1 VYEDKFPCDTPR
13 VEEVGVPAAAP
24 QHAAMQLSLLKRP
37 ASRRDDERLGSPST
51 LPGAW
56 RDSAISQLDAIA
68 AANDRRAATRLRTQ
82 AALFALLGLAALLI
96 SAWWPRAQR
105 SSAVAVPASA
115 VAPSGRGAVDEAKA
129 TAPAAPVAAVA
140 ASAPPLVHT
149 PSAVAAIPAVA
160 PAAATAAS
168 AASAARAADARAR
181 AAAAAAERRTRE
193 SVPAR
198 AQAAQPRETAAAIEP
213 PPGRPSPAAAAE
225 SVARGTVRAAPEA
238 APRADVRSLC
248 ADSTFLAATF
258 CQARECRK
266 AEHQS
271 DPACV
276 RLREI
281 EQARERAAVDR

>member
-1 VYEDKFPCDTPR
+1 VYEDKFPRDTPR

-24 QHAAMQLSLLKRP
+24 QHAVMQLSLLNRP
-37 ASRRDDERLGSPST
+37 ALRRDDERPGSPST

-82 AALFALLGLAALLI
+82 AALFALLGLLALLI
-96 SAWWPRAQR
+96 SAWWPSAQR
-105 SSAVAVPASA
+105 SLAVAVPASA
-115 VAPSGRGAVDEAKA
+115 VAPSARGAVDEAKA
-129 TAPAAPVAAVA
+129 AAPAAPVVALA
-140 ASAPPLVHT
+140 ASATTPMPT
-149 PSAVAAIPAVA
+149 PSA
-160 PAAATAAS
+160 AAATPAIAPAPAT
-168 AASAARAADARAR
+168 AASAARAADAKAR
-181 AAAAAAERRTRE
+181 AVAAAAERRARE

-198 AQAAQPRETAAAIEP
+198 APAAQPLETAAAIEPP